1 MHREAG
7 QSLNIRTASEA
18 DAGRIAEIYNWYVL
32 NTTVSFETEA
42 VSPQEM
48 EKRIQ
53 ERLERYD
60 WLVGESEGR
69 IVGYAY
75 YGSFRPRA
83 AYNHT
88 VEVTVYLEQA
98 SIGKGFGQA
107 LYRELIESAANR
119 GFRELIGVIALPDRG
134 SIALHRKMGFREIG
148 VLEQVG
154 HKFGQYIDVA
164 LWQKSIPRP

>member
-7 QSLNIRTASEA
+7 QSLNVRTASEA

-60 WLVGESEGR
+60 WLVGESEGK

-88 VEVTVYLEQA
+88 VEITVYLEQV

-164 LWQKSIPRP
+164 LWQKSIPKP